1 MPVRTPRAALSPTET
16 VWHCFSTSR
25 LPRGYEQ
32 QWRVRGPTEP
42 RQFNLSALFG
52 PPRSVDPRVKL
63 DHPARGPLR
72 IPRRTLEFAVSQT
85 PSPLVSAPQLAEHL
99 GVAPVTVLR
108 LVQREGLPAHRVGT
122 GTARRTYRF
131 DITEVDAWLRARD
144 SDAQPAREPDEFVAA
159 TLAKFTSDDLRRAAE
174 VLRALADAR

>member
-1 MPVRTPRAALSPTET
+1 M
-16 VWHCFSTSR
+16 
-25 LPRGYEQ
+25 
-32 QWRVRGPTEP
+32 
-42 RQFNLSALFG
+42 
-52 PPRSVDPRVKL
+52 
-63 DHPARGPLR
+63 
-72 IPRRTLEFAVSQT
+72 SQT

>member
-1 MPVRTPRAALSPTET
+1 MRTLCPVRSLTEMRPPELSVTLAAT
-16 VWHCFSTSR
+16 
-25 LPRGYEQ
+25 RG
-32 QWRVRGPTEP
+32 
-42 RQFNLSALFG
+42 FG
-52 PPRSVDPRVKL
+52 PPRSADLRVKL

-72 IPRRTLEFAVSQT
+72 IPRRTMEFAVSQT
-85 PSPLVSAPQLAEHL
+85 PSPLISAPQLAEHL

-131 DITEVDAWLRARD
+131 DITEVDTWLRARD
-144 SDAQPAREPDEFVAA
+144 SDAQSMGEAVAPSQDEFVAA
-159 TLAKFTSDDLRRAAE
+159 TLAKFTPDDLRRAAE

>member
-1 MPVRTPRAALSPTET
+1 M
-16 VWHCFSTSR
+16 
-25 LPRGYEQ
+25 
-32 QWRVRGPTEP
+32 
-42 RQFNLSALFG
+42 
-52 PPRSVDPRVKL
+52 
-63 DHPARGPLR
+63 
-72 IPRRTLEFAVSQT
+72 SQT
-85 PSPLVSAPQLAEHL
+85 PSPLISAPQLAEHL

-144 SDAQPAREPDEFVAA
+144 SGAQPMRDAVPHGPDEFVAA
-159 TLAKFTSDDLRRAAE
+159 TLAKFTPDDLRRAAE